1 MGDWHQSNSACQRV
15 RVAGRVCLHGETGR
29 VGVTNT
35 YQYIPGPPRPG
46 PGRAIR
52 IWRLPAA
59 NAGRQLSYCCC
70 CHQAVPLSL
79 GQTLAGHSG

>member
-46 PGRAIR
+46 PGPGQAIR
-52 IWRLPAA
+52 IRRLPAA
-59 NAGRQLSYCCC
+59 NAGKQLSYHWRLAAAATRQ
-70 CHQAVPLSL
+70 CH
-79 GQTLAGHSG
+79 